1 MEYETIVIPKGTLL
15 FRGMHSTATLTSDF
29 AGMLVKKKF
38 CMHENYNVFFYP
50 FPFISGAIDAYQ
62 YTVIYVTMRDLKLV
76 NLILP
81 SKFNRED
88 RETNIGGI
96 VSCHKIK
103 DKCGVSG
110 RDYDPCVDYT
120 KVPGDISGMIAI
132 AKTDAEN
139 LNTMKSLFRQWAK
152 YFITYKDSRN
162 VVGVPEFILHP
173 RIDKT
178 PQTETIGDFKK
189 WYSSNKSKCNYNYL
203 HIMSS
208 DPNGVQG
215 LMDDFMSEGGL
226 DLGDDEPYHL
236 KINKKTGFFQIEEFS
251 NNRSELIAPNLALKP
266 TADMILKRKSL
277 YKTISDKYPKADTIP
292 AFLNRYY
299 VKKDYVALNQ
309 DAYTW
314 LTKFMDGDTEYKTV
328 TQPLRRP
335 VGHIIYLIEGKKYIF
350 QPNPAGREIE
360 KQAFLTKDNAFLS
373 AEELVGH
380 PINSEMSAY
389 EVFAKNPSSSDTSYT
404 VSDKPARHINGL
416 LQYYAQNKGS
426 LGASRRTTL
435 RRRRLLKAR

>member
-1 MEYETIVIPKGTLL
+1 
-15 FRGMHSTATLTSDF
+15 
-29 AGMLVKKKF
+29 
-38 CMHENYNVFFYP
+38 MHENYNVFFYP
-50 FPFISGAIDAYQ
+50 FPFISGAVDAYQ

-88 RETNIGGI
+88 KKTKTGGI
-96 VSCHKIK
+96 VSCDKIK

-120 KVPGDISGMIAI
+120 KVPKDVSGMIAI
-132 AKTDAEN
+132 SKTDAETLN
-139 LNTMKSLFRQWAK
+139 LTKSYFRQWVNK
-152 YFITYKDSRN
+152 YFTTYKDSRN

-173 RIDKT
+173 RIDKI

-203 HIMSS
+203 HIMPS

-215 LMDDFMSEGGL
+215 LMDDFMSECGL

-266 TADMILKRKSL
+266 TADMVLKQKSL

-292 AFLNRYY
+292 AFLNTYY
-299 VKKDYVALNQ
+299 VNKDHVALNQ
-309 DAYTW
+309 GAYTW
-314 LTKFMDGDTEYKTV
+314 LTKFMDGDTEHKTV
-328 TQPLRRP
+328 TKPPLNVRQL
-335 VGHIIYLIEGKKYIF
+335 IYNIDGKKYIF
-350 QPNPAGREIE
+350 QLTPAGREINDR
-360 KQAFLTKDNAFLS
+360 ALLTNNPPFLS
-373 AEELVGH
+373 KEVTGH
-380 PINSEMSAY
+380 PVNSEISAY

-404 VSDKPARHINGL
+404 VSVEPARHINGL

-426 LGASRRTTL
+426 PDASRSTTL
-435 RRRRLLKAR
+435 RRRLLKSR